1 MSSNRNDLKQFQ
13 FPEASRDRK
22 KVDIDGLRLIEAGKD
37 SILQRE
43 ELQKPDQFESKYDLR
58 KSFAWDSAFFTSPGV
73 LDPEEL
79 FETLNFHEGDNGV
92 CNFELKEANALPSS
106 ESLAATRIGDCIARR
121 SLAWDSAFFT
131 CEGVLDQDELSKVNK
146 GYKKSEMQTNILPG
160 IEEEFWKSADS
171 NSTIDSDYSLASL
184 EFDLFDDMRASMQ
197 PYNKASDLVN
207 SSSKFQSQTGLP
219 KPNSSKRSDIT
230 SKFQIK
236 PAPRRQTIS
245 MHGVAKMAKQAIH
258 PLQAQLFKKHATQNG
273 EQNIS
278 SSVKPEFGQANPL
291 PTAITK
297 RASLGANHLKMDTKV
312 RKAASG
318 KIMSKKPC
326 FDDSGSVVPS
336 PSPSSEKA
344 PSRLRIGTRTSARS
358 GCPRSVTIDKSP
370 KQLRRKNDLLACDTS
385 SRTPSRSLTRGRNE
399 LLDSHQPSPLPST
412 PNSSCTSLSSSN
424 DCWSS
429 ESTSRNHVTSNSSD
443 SENHSSDQPF
453 VRNQSKKTRLAY
465 GGSPLPTALSREIK
479 PSGLRM
485 PSPKIGFFDV
495 ENSRPLTPNGGLK
508 FHSGMQ
514 GSSKTRSGV
523 HYPNGTSNKTR
534 NGKLQPPRMSTRS
547 ANMKEKKLSSQQ
559 SEKLIFKPNCTAITK
574 VEGEKACQEFTFN
587 GTIKSSV
594 APSFKAETN
603 YDGLG
608 SCSKEDNQ
616 IVQKPCVNQ
625 NEDFSAQALEN
636 QLHYSDDKENI
647 FSFENQVDVLSK
659 QIEAIDFRGDLVME
673 F

>member
-1 MSSNRNDLKQFQ
+1 MSSNRNVLKQFQ

-22 KVDIDGLRLIEAGKD
+22 KVDIDGFRLIEAGKD

-43 ELQKPDQFESKYDLR
+43 EQQKPDQFESKYDLR
-58 KSFAWDSAFFTSPGV
+58 NSFAWDSAFFTSPGV

-92 CNFELKEANALPSS
+92 CNALPSS

-131 CEGVLDQDELSKVNK
+131 CEVSSVFFPCLGVLDQDELSKVNK

-245 MHGVAKMAKQAIH
+245 MHGPA
-258 PLQAQLFKKHATQNG
+258 
-273 EQNIS
+273 
-278 SSVKPEFGQANPL
+278 FGQANPL

-297 RASLGANHLKMDTKV
+297 RASLGANHLKMETKV

-326 FDDSGSVVPS
+326 FDDSGSIVSS
-336 PSPSSEKA
+336 PTPSSERA
-344 PSRLRIGTRTSARS
+344 PSRLQIGTRTSARS
-358 GCPRSVTIDKSP
+358 GCSQSVMIDKSP
-370 KQLRRKNDLLACDTS
+370 KQLRRKNDLLACDSS
-385 SRTPSRSLTRGRNE
+385 SRTPSGSLTRSRNE

-424 DCWSS
+424 ECWSS

-443 SENHSSDQPF
+443 SDQNHSCDQPF
-453 VRNQSKKTRLAY
+453 VRNQSKKTRLVY
-465 GGSPLPTALSREIK
+465 GGSPLPTTALSREIK

-514 GSSKTRSGV
+514 GSCKTRSGV
-523 HYPNGTSNKTR
+523 HHPNGTSNKAR
-534 NGKLQPPRMSTRS
+534 NGKLQPPRTSTRN
-547 ANMKEKKLSSQQ
+547 ANMREKKLSSQQ

-574 VEGEKACQEFTFN
+574 VEGGKACHEFTFN
-587 GTIKSSV
+587 GTIKSSA

-625 NEDFSAQALEN
+625 NEDFSAQAREN